1 MKQTQD
7 LNQMYFFAQ
16 VVTHRGFSAASRE
29 LGIPKSRLSRQVA
42 QLEAHL
48 GVRLIQRSTRHFF
61 LTEIGQRYFERC
73 QAMLIEAEAAQYAID
88 EVYKEPCGTLRISC
102 PLLLLHIHVSEV
114 LTAFMQQYPGI
125 KIELEASNR
134 RVDVMAEGF
143 DIAIRARPH
152 LESSDLVAKV
162 FSNRSQ
168 VLVAQTEWLS
178 QQPPIAHPNDLSTLS
193 ALGLGRPNEHLAWHM
208 QHAVHGSVQIPY
220 QARLITTD
228 MPTLLQ
234 AALAGLGMVQLPHM
248 LVATALQ
255 QQQLSPI
262 LPEWQFAAD
271 IIHAIYP
278 SRRGQLPAVR
288 AFLQH
293 LDEFYAN
300 LSHEW

>member
-1 MKQTQD
+1 MKQIQD

-288 AFLQH
+288 AFLHH

>member
-1 MKQTQD
+1 MKQIQD

-88 EVYKEPCGTLRISC
+88 EVYKEPCGTLGISC

-114 LTAFMQQYPGI
+114 LTAFMQQYPDI

-178 QQPPIAHPNDLSTLS
+178 QQPPIAHPNDLRT
-193 ALGLGRPNEHLAWHM
+193 
-208 QHAVHGSVQIPY
+208 
-220 QARLITTD
+220 
-228 MPTLLQ
+228 
-234 AALAGLGMVQLPHM
+234 
-248 LVATALQ
+248 
-255 QQQLSPI
+255 
-262 LPEWQFAAD
+262 
-271 IIHAIYP
+271 
-278 SRRGQLPAVR
+278 LPALVYVVLVSSNPDVIGME
-288 AFLQH
+288 ALTSMSLVF
-293 LDEFYAN
+293 FI
-300 LSHEW
+300 